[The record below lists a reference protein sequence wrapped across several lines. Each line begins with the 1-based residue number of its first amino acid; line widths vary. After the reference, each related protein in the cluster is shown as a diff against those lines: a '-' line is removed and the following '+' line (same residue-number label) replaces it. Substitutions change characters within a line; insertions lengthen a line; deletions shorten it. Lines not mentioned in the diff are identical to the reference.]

1 MPLSYLRTSLVQRPH
16 YSLSDQVI
24 YTFPCKHLPVDTE
37 VDGEIVITESNIIF
51 LANNLKEVPI
61 IIDVAHVSE
70 IWLRRYQH
78 QEIGMEF
85 FLETNNS
92 KFFIFS
98 DTKDRE
104 IIKNYFTDKVV
115 QWYGCLI
122 YVIKF

>member
-1 MPLSYLRTSLVQRPH
+1 M
-16 YSLSDQVI
+16 
-24 YTFPCKHLPVDTE
+24 PVDTE
-37 VDGEIVITESNIIF
+37 VEGEIVVTESNIIF
-51 LANNLKEVPI
+51 LANNLEEDPI

-78 QEIGMEF
+78 QEIGIEF

-92 KFFIFS
+92 IFFIFG

-115 QWYGCLI
+115 QW
-122 YVIKF
+122 